1 MRSISDVRTM
11 QSEAVQEIR
20 EAIAAQDY
28 RTALRLWN
36 GYVNQVRCDLSNGD
50 FPAERVAEVRELF
63 HWGRSALLCSRSHYL
78 DRLNATY
85 VAAAYTMA
93 NRT

>member
-1 MRSISDVRTM
+1 ME
-11 QSEAVQEIR
+11 SEATQKIR

-28 RTALRLWN
+28 STALHLWN
-36 GYVNQVRCDLSNGD
+36 GYVNQVRCDVSDGG
-50 FPAERVAEVRELF
+50 FPAERMAEVRELF
-63 HWGRSALLCSRSHYL
+63 HWGRCALVCARSHYL
-78 DRLNATY
+78 DRLNAIH